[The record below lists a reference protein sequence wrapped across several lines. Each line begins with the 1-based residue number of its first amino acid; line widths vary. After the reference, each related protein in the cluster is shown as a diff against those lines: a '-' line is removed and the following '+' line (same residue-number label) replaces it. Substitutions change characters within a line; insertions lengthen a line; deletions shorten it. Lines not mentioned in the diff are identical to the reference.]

1 VSDLYA
7 RILMLK
13 ATPIFDGVGT
23 DDLRV
28 VAQELVEEP
37 CFAGERIFDIHEP
50 SDRAYVIE
58 SGKVGISI
66 QADPKMQEF
75 IATLGPGA
83 CFGEMSI
90 FDDLPRSATAHV
102 LEDGVLLALDK
113 AKLRALVLRY
123 PELGLGLLRGL
134 SLRLR
139 ETNRRL
145 L

>member
-1 VSDLYA
+1 MSDLYE

-13 ATPIFDGVGT
+13 ATPIFAGVAT

-28 VAQELVEEP
+28 VAHELEEEP

-50 SDRAYVIE
+50 SDRAYVIQA
-58 SGKVGISI
+58 GKIGISI
-66 QADPKMQEF
+66 QADPKAAEF
-75 IATLGPGA
+75 IATLGPGE

-102 LEDGVLLALDK
+102 IEDGLLLALDK

-123 PELGLGLLRGL
+123 PELALGLLRGL

-139 ETNRRL
+139 EANRRSK
-145 L
+145 